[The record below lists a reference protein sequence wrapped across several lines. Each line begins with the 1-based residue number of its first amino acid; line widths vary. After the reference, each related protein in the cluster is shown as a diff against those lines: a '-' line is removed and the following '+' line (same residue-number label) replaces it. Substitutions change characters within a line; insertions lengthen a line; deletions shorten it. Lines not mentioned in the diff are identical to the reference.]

1 MIWVHS
7 AEIVALRYCFVGT
20 RALPPLHLKKYSA
33 HYPLVAHEG
42 KLCQEFGSP
51 ASPSPAVP
59 LSIDNVNEDEG
70 CGEQQRNL
78 SESSFEVKLRPQYFC
93 SLVCQYA
100 DWKPH
105 EGFWASE
112 DFWNY
117 PHRPLSISNGF
128 ECSAALQSQLVLI
141 HSDPDISYH
150 IAPNND
156 DVVRFHI
163 TDRNMSVSF
172 RLVRDMAIMRRHS
185 ECIGILAQTLR
196 AAVEMED
203 SVRDLE
209 EEYAVS
215 KHGLQ
220 TRARI

>member
-7 AEIVALRYCFVGT
+7 AEIVALST
-20 RALPPLHLKKYSA
+20 LS
-33 HYPLVAHEG
+33 LVAHEG

-51 ASPSPAVP
+51 ASPSPVVP
-59 LSIDNVNEDEG
+59 LSIDNVNEDEASIEPSQYVVCAG

-141 HSDPDISYH
+141 HSDPDILYH

-203 SVRDLE
+203 SVRDLD

-215 KHGLQ
+215 KHGRQ